1 MSPLHERLG
10 NRNASPAI
18 YSPLN
23 YTGEPQTTRP
33 PRDPDAAQRAA
44 DALRAFGPEFKR
56 WLESRLPEDAG
67 ISAARLQALAVLVEG
82 GPQTMGALSR
92 RLGTT
97 AHNVTK
103 LVDGLEAEGLVER
116 RDDASDRRAVSLH
129 VTEAGRQAERRLV
142 QAHVDA
148 VLEPFLDLSDAELAD
163 LTSLLDRLRL
173 AMRQRLT

>member
-1 MSPLHERLG
+1 V
-10 NRNASPAI
+10 
-18 YSPLN
+18 
-23 YTGEPQTTRP
+23 
-33 PRDPDAAQRAA
+33 
-44 DALRAFGPEFKR
+44 PEN
-56 WLESRLPEDAG
+56 AG
-67 ISAARLQALAVLVEG
+67 ISAARLQALAVLAER
-82 GPQTMGALSR
+82 GPLTMGALSR

-129 VTEAGRQAERRLV
+129 VTEAGREAERRLV

-148 VLEPFLDLSDAELAD
+148 VLEPFLDLSDAELAE

-173 AMRQRLT
+173 AMRRRLT